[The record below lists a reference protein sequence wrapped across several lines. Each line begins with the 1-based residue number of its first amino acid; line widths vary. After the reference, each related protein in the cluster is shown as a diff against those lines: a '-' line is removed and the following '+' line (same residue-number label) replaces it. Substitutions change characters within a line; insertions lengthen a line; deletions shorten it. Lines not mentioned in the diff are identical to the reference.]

1 MCSDQSAPPSAVS
14 PAAELI
20 RGLCDKYQA
29 LLALRVTREEVSP
42 RAALAALA
50 AAYPG
55 ALRELDRLP
64 LQLIERRL
72 ASLRAVAS
80 GATGV
85 ERWMT
90 LQIAYHGFMRAVLR
104 LRRALLASNERSF
117 ADPGRCLQRL
127 AYVAAADEPAPE
139 RLDAATLQMIVRP
152 PRGRLNPWVIE
163 RVARDHAVQSS
174 DIERALF
181 VDG

>member
-1 MCSDQSAPPSAVS
+1 MCSDQSAHPDTTHA
-14 PAAELI
+14 AAELI

-29 LLALRVTREEVSP
+29 LHALRVTRHAIAP
-42 RAALAALA
+42 RAELAALA

-64 LQLIERRL
+64 LPLIERRL

-80 GATGV
+80 GAA
-85 ERWMT
+85 EMQRWMT
-90 LQIAYHGFMRAVLR
+90 LQSAYHGFMRAALR
-104 LRRALLASNERSF
+104 LRRALLSAGERSF
-117 ADPGRCLQRL
+117 VDPAACLARI

-139 RLDAATLQMIVRP
+139 RWDALALATIVSP
-152 PRGRLNPWVIE
+152 PGGRLNPWVLAQ
-163 RVARDHAVQSS
+163 VASACAVQPA

-181 VDG
+181 EEG